1 MKIKK
6 RYILLI
12 LLSILIILVPKFR
25 FKSDKS
31 EKPYVILVSMDGFR
45 WDYPDK
51 VFTPNLDKIEK
62 IGVKAKS
69 IQSAFPSKTFPNH
82 YTLATGLYPDNHG
95 IVFNEFYDPNI
106 NSWYRVSDRSAV
118 EDGKYYGGEP
128 IWVTAEKQGVK
139 TASFFWVG
147 SEAPVKGI
155 QPSIWKKYEHNFPYE
170 DRIDSVIAWLE
181 LPEKIRPHLITLY
194 FDQPDG
200 WGHKIGPDSELI
212 KPKLMYLDSLIGIL
226 RFKLDSICMND
237 KVNLIITTD
246 HGMGSISESKVVK
259 IDKILKPYWL
269 EKHAGSNPFYMFEPK
284 TEYFDSVL
292 IALKSCK
299 HIKTWKKENIP
310 EYLHFGKNP
319 RVMSIISVADS
330 SWSLVYSKDV
340 KDYKNFNGT
349 HGYDPTNLDMHGI
362 FYAFGPAFKKNY
374 KQNTFENIHIYTL
387 IAEILNLHPVRNDGN
402 IKYVQNMLKGK

>member
-12 LLSILIILVPKFR
+12 LLSILIILVPKFS

-95 IVFNEFYDPNI
+95 IVFNEFYDPDI

-128 IWVTAEKQGVK
+128 IWVTAEKQGLK

-155 QPSIWKKYEHNFPYE
+155 QP
-170 DRIDSVIAWLE
+170 
-181 LPEKIRPHLITLY
+181 
-194 FDQPDG
+194 
-200 WGHKIGPDSELI
+200 
-212 KPKLMYLDSLIGIL
+212 
-226 RFKLDSICMND
+226 
-237 KVNLIITTD
+237 
-246 HGMGSISESKVVK
+246 
-259 IDKILKPYWL
+259 
-269 EKHAGSNPFYMFEPK
+269 
-284 TEYFDSVL
+284 
-292 IALKSCK
+292 
-299 HIKTWKKENIP
+299 
-310 EYLHFGKNP
+310 
-319 RVMSIISVADS
+319 
-330 SWSLVYSKDV
+330 
-340 KDYKNFNGT
+340 
-349 HGYDPTNLDMHGI
+349 
-362 FYAFGPAFKKNY
+362 
-374 KQNTFENIHIYTL
+374 
-387 IAEILNLHPVRNDGN
+387 
-402 IKYVQNMLKGK
+402 